1 MENIKSWD
9 VITSIGESVQKRWAY
24 LASLH
29 KVNINIT
36 GIPSLSSF
44 TFSSS
49 NHQAYKTFLT
59 QEMLKKGFLAG
70 TLFYASVAHEEKY
83 LENYF
88 TELDSIF
95 EKIKKFEADE
105 LQVLDF
111 IEGPIVHSGFK
122 RLN

>member
-1 MENIKSWD
+1 MEAAQNTFISSTFWTERIGPTAALKTLEVMENIKSWD

-29 KVNINIT
+29 KVNIDIT

-70 TLFYASVAHEEKY
+70 TLFYA
-83 LENYF
+83 
-88 TELDSIF
+88 
-95 EKIKKFEADE
+95 
-105 LQVLDF
+105 
-111 IEGPIVHSGFK
+111 FK
-122 RLN
+122 ASLREIS